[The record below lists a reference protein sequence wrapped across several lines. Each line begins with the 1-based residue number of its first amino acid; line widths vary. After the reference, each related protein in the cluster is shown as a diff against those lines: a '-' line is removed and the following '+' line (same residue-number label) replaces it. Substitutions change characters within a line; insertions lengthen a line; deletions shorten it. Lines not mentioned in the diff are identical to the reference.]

1 MVNGIRGIVVCGG
14 LVIIMIIIYYM
25 SRLKHVINNYV
36 MSPDS
41 LIKLD
46 FSFNYYGPFWI
57 NSLLSTY
64 GINTCG

>member
-1 MVNGIRGIVVCGG
+1 MNGIRGIVVCGG
-14 LVIIMIIIYYM
+14 LVIIIYYM

-46 FSFNYYGPFWI
+46 FSVNYYGPFWI
-57 NSLLSTY
+57 NSLLSAY